1 MNSLIPQLAITAII
15 TMTVFIRTQMK
26 LDLMHANFMM
36 GSLYY
41 AIVRLMTNGVAELSL
56 TITRLPVVY
65 RQRSFLLYPAWA
77 YSLPASIL
85 KIPLSLAEALIWTAL
100 TYYVIG
106 YSPEI
111 ER

>member
-1 MNSLIPQLAITAII
+1 
-15 TMTVFIRTQMK
+15 MK

-56 TITRLPVVY
+56 TVTRLPVVY
-65 RQRSFLLYPAWA
+65 RQRSFLLYSAWA